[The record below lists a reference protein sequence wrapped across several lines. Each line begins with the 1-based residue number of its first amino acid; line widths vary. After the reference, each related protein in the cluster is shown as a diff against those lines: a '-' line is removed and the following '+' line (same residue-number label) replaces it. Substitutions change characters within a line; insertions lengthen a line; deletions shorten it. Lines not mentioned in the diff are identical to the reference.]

1 MMTAAFGLGGCSAPA
16 TEDAHEVSGE
26 VRLLV
31 SPVSPAAASG
41 VGFEGAVVVDSGGC
55 IAVGDAALVALP
67 GSKLNGDGTFTLV
80 DPGGGIEAAT
90 LRLGDR
96 FRFGGTLAERT
107 DEWVQSYLPDD
118 ADRCGSRRYLLVFGG

>member
-1 MMTAAFGLGGCSAPA
+1 MTAAFGLGGCSATA

-107 DEWVQSYLPDD
+107 DEWVQSYLPA